1 MPNTTVARNA
11 LADAYKAGG
20 THAALYSTTAGATAG
35 TELTGGTYARQAI
48 TWGTSAS
55 GVVTGTCTFNVP
67 SGATVAGWGVYS
79 GAAGAY
85 FDGGAL
91 TSQPFNSAGTYAL
104 TLTFTQT

>member
-20 THAALYSTTAGATAG
+20 THVALYTTAGGATAG
-35 TELTGGTYARQAI
+35 TEVTGGTYARQPVV
-48 TWGTSAS
+48 WGTSSA
-55 GVVTGTCTFNVP
+55 GVVTGTATFNVP
-67 SGATVAGWGVYS
+67 TGVTVAGYGLYS
-79 GAAGAY
+79 GIAGAY

-91 TSQPFNSAGTYAL
+91 TSQNFASAGTYAL